1 MQLQKEFEPI
11 ATNSLGWNMKW
22 TNLEIHDMLEKPYDR
37 TCSVIIGFDLKYL
50 GNCDLKISSILG
62 LDSGG
67 IKGQLFSE

>member
-1 MQLQKEFEPI
+1 M
-11 ATNSLGWNMKW
+11 W